1 MQLIVKAGQS
11 TFAGKNATTW
21 GYNGNLLGPAVQLHK
36 GKSVTVDIHN
46 QLAEDTTLHWHGL
59 EIPCIVD
66 GGPQGIIPAGGTRTV
81 TFTPQQRAATCWIH
95 PHKHGKTG
103 RRGDGPCRVGAD

>member
-1 MQLIVKAGQS
+1 M
-11 TFAGKNATTW
+11 
-21 GYNGNLLGPAVQLHK
+21 
-36 GKSVTVDIHN
+36 TVDIHN

-81 TFTPQQRAATCWIH
+81 TFTPNNAPRPAGFIRTNTAK
-95 PHKHGKTG
+95 PGAG
-103 RRGDGPCRVGAD
+103 GDGPCRTGAD

>member
-1 MQLIVKAGQS
+1 M
-11 TFAGKNATTW
+11 
-21 GYNGNLLGPAVQLHK
+21 
-36 GKSVTVDIHN
+36 TVDIHN

-59 EIPCIVD
+59 EIPGIVD

-81 TFTPQQRAATCWIH
+81 TFTPEQRAATCWIH

-103 RRGDGPCRVGAD
+103 RQWRWALPGWC

>member
-59 EIPCIVD
+59 
-66 GGPQGIIPAGGTRTV
+66 R
-81 TFTPQQRAATCWIH
+81 FRASSTAV
-95 PHKHGKTG
+95 
-103 RRGDGPCRVGAD
+103 RRGLFPQAEPAR